1 MDLNTEAG
9 EEGEPTPRS
18 RLRVRA
24 ANTQAKEETKGKKSR
39 GHKRKAEVNVEKLY
53 MQENFKEPT
62 PSPLETIFESPKIQR
77 KRMGKGNKGE
87 EDTEAVTLMSV
98 RKVKR
103 ICNFPSYYGP
113 PKLKTRQRKD
123 RARKL
128 SKTTGARVPKGSG
141 VSMEEVMAAL
151 ACLSDSEE
159 KLDENIKGFCN
170 NSFVASPSSEFYSG
184 NIIRPDTSEAAMDYV
199 IHNMSNLNV
208 TLPESQIGNENT
220 ALIDVVTEQLLL
232 DNPLPFDDELSG
244 QKRASRDKRVRR
256 RSGRVT
262 ACPSLSNELITVS
275 EEQPVQTDIGLVD
288 NLPSDKKCS
297 KDYLLPINEP
307 CEPDGPSQNENLC
320 RRSEKV
326 TLYNM
331 EGEKLSPTSEEP
343 STTCSLRQKHT
354 PSDDPPLLSD
364 FPKTLPEKPEDV
376 LVIPPTREKNVK
388 KRVKIKKTDE
398 NSKGSPVNDDTRK
411 MAKERAKQR
420 KPVQDTSEIVKKSQK
435 LDLGQKRENSAK
447 SETVL
452 VKKSK
457 NSRMKT
463 DGETK
468 SIVRGD
474 DIVKIDKSSIVE
486 QKAMSNTCF
495 NSMLHQ
501 SVLVVPEKGFLSK
514 GKGDNGQGRTGKEG
528 RRPARS
534 KRRVSGVERP
544 LYRISLTTIETP
556 ESSPVL
562 SEDLSSSH
570 SFNTS
575 SECSQ
580 IKVNDQGTNYSA
592 LRESGSEVLWQSSL
606 SATVPSAQNM
616 TGISIGNLESSVH
629 TPVSGQLVQ
638 TTSPCVPISSTSVTT
653 TLNTQSSIN
662 PTTTTCASSFHAN
675 KDGLKTACSPTSPS
689 AQLAALSLQ
698 TDFLQSPTTPISIPK
713 TKKDAKRRSSRLS
726 FDHPQIKIVQAT
738 DSHLGSFWATSP
750 ALSKMELD
758 KTITADECSSNSVI
772 PASAIPCK
780 LQTQN
785 IPGVENLIPEDPNI
799 TEPTHSLKTGI
810 KKPFRK
816 MKKRYNQSATK
827 DKTRKK
833 DSREVQLKARASQ
846 EKVNKAKAQTE
857 PILNVIREHSEPTLT
872 SVITNSSEPM
882 LPDITRKHYNVCV
895 ASSLVARKEERRHD
909 SMQSLQASDPSS
921 EQKVT
926 NPTHEAEN
934 DNFKCNSKIL

>member
-1 MDLNTEAG
+1 MDLNAETG
-9 EEGEPTPRS
+9 EEEEATPRS

-62 PSPLETIFESPKIQR
+62 PSPLETIFESPKLQR

-87 EDTEAVTLMSV
+87 EDTEAVTLMSL

-113 PKLKTRQRKD
+113 PKLKTKQRKD

-141 VSMEEVMAAL
+141 VSMEEVRAAL

-159 KLDENIKGFCN
+159 QVDENKKGFCN
-170 NSFVASPSSEFYSG
+170 NSFVDSPSSEFYSG

-208 TLPESQIGNENT
+208 TLPESQIGNENA
-220 ALIDVVTEQLLL
+220 ALLDVVTEQLLL

-262 ACPSLSNELITVS
+262 ACPSLSNELIPVS
-275 EEQPVQTDIGLVD
+275 EEPPVQTDIGLVD
-288 NLPSDKKCS
+288 NLPSDKEYS

-307 CEPDGPSQNENLC
+307 CEPDEPSQNENLC
-320 RRSEKV
+320 RKSKKV
-326 TLYNM
+326 TLCSI

-354 PSDDPPLLSD
+354 PSD
-364 FPKTLPEKPEDV
+364 FPKTLPEKPEDMS
-376 LVIPPTREKNVK
+376 VIPPTQEKNVK
-388 KRVKIKKTDE
+388 KRVKIKKTNV
-398 NSKGSPVNDDTRK
+398 NSKGSAVNGDTRE

-420 KPVQDTSEIVKKSQK
+420 KPVQDTSEIAKKSQK
-435 LDLGQKRENSAK
+435 LDLGRKRENSAK
-447 SETVL
+447 SETVF

-457 NSRMKT
+457 NSRMKV

-474 DIVKIDKSSIVE
+474 DIVDIGTSSIVE
-486 QKAMSNTCF
+486 QKAVSNTCF
-495 NSMLHQ
+495 NARLHQ

-514 GKGDNGQGRTGKEG
+514 GKGDNGQSRTGKEG

-580 IKVNDQGTNYSA
+580 IKVNDQGTNSFA

-606 SATVPSAQNM
+606 SATVPSARNM
-616 TGISIGNLESSVH
+616 TGISIRNLESSVH

-638 TTSPCVPISSTSVTT
+638 TTSPCVPTSSTSVTT
-653 TLNTQSSIN
+653 TLNTQSSID

-698 TDFLQSPTTPISIPK
+698 TDFLQSPATPISIPK

-726 FDHPQIKIVQAT
+726 FDHPQISIVQAT

-750 ALSKMELD
+750 ALRKMELD
-758 KTITADECSSNSVI
+758 KIITANECSSNSVI
-772 PASAIPCK
+772 PASVIPCK

-785 IPGVENLIPEDPNI
+785 IPGVENLIPENPNI
-799 TEPTHSLKTGI
+799 TEPKHSLMTGI

-816 MKKRYNQSATK
+816 MKKRSSQSTTK
-827 DKTRKK
+827 IKTKKK
-833 DSREVQLKARASQ
+833 DSREVQLKAMASQ
-846 EKVNKAKAQTE
+846 EKVNKAKTQTE
-857 PILNVIREHSEPTLT
+857 PILTVIREHSEPTLT
-872 SVITNSSEPM
+872 SVITNSSEPL
-882 LPDITRKHYNVCV
+882 LPDINREHYNVCV
-895 ASSLVARKEERRHD
+895 ASSLVAREEERRHD
-909 SMQSLQASDPSS
+909 SMQSLQVSDPSS

-934 DNFKCNSKIL
+934 DNIKCNSELLQRSPSV